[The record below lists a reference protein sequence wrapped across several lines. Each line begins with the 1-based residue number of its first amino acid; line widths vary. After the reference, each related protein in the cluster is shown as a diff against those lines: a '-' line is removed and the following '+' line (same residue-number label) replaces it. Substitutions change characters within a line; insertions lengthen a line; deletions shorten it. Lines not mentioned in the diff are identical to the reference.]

1 MYIFTK
7 YALFFTNKCL
17 TSKNICAIMFTRE
30 NLRIYKEVFM
40 ASINQK
46 QKQIYEYLMERSQV
60 SKVPPTVRE
69 IAAAVGLKSPSSVQA
84 NLDALEKAG
93 LIERD
98 PMLKRSVRVCN
109 EPQNDYT
116 QVPLVGTVTA
126 GMPILAV
133 EQIEGYVPY
142 IGRSSNDKP
151 LFALK
156 IRGESMINAGILNGD
171 IVIVEKTPSAQNG
184 EMVVALIE
192 DEATVK
198 TFYKENGHFR
208 LQPQND
214 AYEPI
219 IVDEV
224 VILGKVVGLI
234 RNY

>member
-1 MYIFTK
+1 MDNFTK
-7 YALFFTNKCL
+7 YALFFANKCL
-17 TSKNICAIMFTRE
+17 TSKNICAIMIKRK